1 MKSNEDIIIL
11 FNKYLNFQ
19 CTNAELDILLQY
31 FEMES
36 HESTLRELV
45 QKELDQFVDEQKQ
58 HSDIEDLLQNVDR
71 KLFEQIHQHKIKR
84 PFSHYAI
91 AASVLIAVCI
101 GLYFTQFKAI
111 KEVPVTLVKDIPP
124 GGNHATLKLSDG
136 STIVLD
142 QTNVGVIS
150 ESSDIRISKTDE
162 GLIEYITDKTN
173 IPASAISYNTITT
186 PKGGQ
191 YKVILP
197 DGSSVWL
204 NAASSLKYPTRFSGS
219 SRHVELIG
227 EGYFEIAKDAKKPF
241 IVKSQ
246 GQEITVLGTHF
257 NVNAYQDEG
266 TTKTTLLEGSVRI
279 DIASSKLSKL
289 LSPNQQALVNN
300 HSIKVLDVKPEE
312 VVAWKNGQFLFK
324 NTDLKS
330 ILHQLERWYNVEVD
344 FSNLPD
350 NRFFGKIERDVNIS
364 SVLEMLEISSNLKF
378 KIVPDAS
385 GKERRL
391 MLKN

>member
-1 MKSNEDIIIL
+1 
-11 FNKYLNFQ
+11 
-19 CTNAELDILLQY
+19 
-31 FEMES
+31 MEF

-58 HSDIEDLLQNVDR
+58 DSDIEDLLQNVDR
-71 KLFEQIHQHKIKR
+71 KLFEQIHQHKTKR

-91 AASVLIAVCI
+91 AASVLIAVSI
-101 GLYFTQFKAI
+101 GFYFIPFKTI
-111 KEVPVTLVKDIPP
+111 KETPVTLVKDIPP
-124 GGNHATLKLSDG
+124 GGNQATLKLSDG

-142 QTNVGVIS
+142 QANVGVIS

-162 GLIEYITDKTN
+162 GLIEYHVGKTN
-173 IPASAISYNTITT
+173 IPASAVSYNTIST

-204 NAASSLKYPTRFSGS
+204 NAASSLKYPTRFIGDN
-219 SRHVELIG
+219 RHVELSG

-300 HSIKVLDVKPEE
+300 HSIKVSDVKPEE
-312 VVAWKNGQFLFK
+312 AVAWKNGQFLFK
-324 NTDLKS
+324 NTDLKN
-330 ILHQLERWYNVEVD
+330 ILHQLERWYNVEAD